1 MNATQQCIRK
11 SFLVL
16 CLFFVVQGL
25 FAHGAKDITQVDV
38 ENLES
43 WQETFDL
50 SDKKKGKY
58 NILVKAKDLGGNIH
72 IEGPHNISIDPDSD
86 LPVCG
91 ITNPQQDMRIVGNL
105 NIVGICVDDD
115 AVDFVELILDGDTE
129 DPVRATGKE
138 FWSYYLDTSLLEEGP
153 HTIEVRGTD
162 INGLSGKSV
171 KLSWN
176 LDRRQ
181 PVTSM
186 NEYVM
191 VELVSGEVMFS
202 GTVSD
207 GNGIK
212 SLAYSVDNG
221 TTFKNLPLKDKGD
234 SKEFAFS
241 LDSKKFPDGPS
252 VLWFKALDNS
262 GSTGV
267 YSFLYF
273 IDNTPPEIS
282 IMSPAVGEPQCGKVG
297 VVGIAKDILGISE
310 LQWTFGK
317 ESGSLDIVQGN
328 PYWGIVFDTT
338 SYKESSVRFTIT
350 GKDLVGNIVSASR
363 TILLNQSLGK
373 PTVTLTDPAPDT
385 VIASGDDFFVRGIA
399 KDSDGIQSIFYKLDG
414 GKFIE
419 EQTPGV
425 FCVNLADENK
435 ILPGK
440 HTVVVYA
447 VDKNGAK
454 SDSVSVNVEV
464 QAASSDVKGPEEAEG
479 EPSLDSP
486 AAKIVITSPEPY
498 SWVRKSLKITG
509 TAYDPLGVKSG
520 EYSVDGGE
528 TWKALSISSA
538 AGGATFKGTEDL
550 SNFADGI
557 ICLDVRIFN
566 SEGQMTYRRTAV
578 QRDTTPPSVEVIM
591 PRDGAVVNGDNLI
604 GFRVRD
610 EGSLAKVYYNAPSGA
625 KVPQQKVEL
634 PADSFVMT
642 HVGTDT
648 MPIDD
653 SMSFDFVDE
662 AGNITTVGSWKF
674 IIDAKSDL
682 PVAEIHLP
690 TENEVITRDFT
701 ISGVVYDDDGASKIY
716 YRIDNGNYIQ
726 LEGTSASFS
735 IDVPFHTMLDNEH
748 KISVYAVDINGVK
761 GQVAERKFRISTEEP
776 RGAMLNPS
784 IDKAVKG
791 VVTLSGT
798 ASDKNGIDKV
808 FISIDNG
815 NSYNLASGK
824 EDWSYTFDTR
834 TVPDGTQVVF
844 LKIFDNYG
852 IQGLYSTSL
861 NIDNSAP
868 EVKLDYPE
876 DYAITTGPLFFS
888 GYAFDNV
895 DITEMFVTVRS
906 LEGKSVPRG
915 MQKVDF
921 KLDRIVANTLDLSA
935 MENGFYNVEF
945 TASDK
950 AGNSTYLSRNIKLD
964 KAKPLAEVNLLYPL
978 DGEHKQGNFNIYGQ
992 ASAER
997 NIESL
1002 VLYVDGNQV
1011 SETSLDSTGY
1021 FKFQVTSALMDT
1033 GVHKY
1038 RVNAKVEGG
1047 VVIKSREQTVDYT
1060 SYGPWVT
1067 VDNFNY
1073 GGFAA
1078 NRPFISGHAGYAF
1091 GEDELMSSRMKN
1103 ATNEQREA
1111 GAKKKVDRI
1120 EISFDNG
1127 KSFRQVSRN
1136 KKWSYRIENKDLPEG
1151 YHFMFVRATMKN
1163 GDVAIERCI
1172 IQIDNTDPTVR
1183 LIAPSPG
1190 GHYNQELLFSGLSR
1204 DDIELSGVSLLL
1216 RKGDK
1221 ASYEVPAFIQGLYMD
1236 FSFWGATLYS
1246 IGAGLS
1252 FFDDNVKVQV
1262 QWGQFTQAQRNVFSN
1277 TNMRY
1282 GGDNV
1287 IGIKLI
1293 ANVVRLPF
1301 NYFLGHDFDWLSAN
1315 LAVGANFS
1323 RFNQTASGQPQILS
1337 AVFAQLEFPRI
1348 SLENIK
1354 LFSTFAMYTE
1364 FSLWFIPT
1372 DISIVGG
1379 GGIKN
1384 LVPQISGGIRVNVF

>member
-1 MNATQQCIRK
+1 MNEMQLCIRK
-11 SFLVL
+11 WFLVL

-25 FAHGAKDITQVDV
+25 FAHGAKDITQIDV

-186 NEYVM
+186 NEHVM
-191 VELVSGEVMFS
+191 GELVSGEVMFS

-221 TTFKNLPLKDKGD
+221 NTFKNLPLKDKGEA
-234 SKEFAFS
+234 KEFAFS

-486 AAKIVITSPEPY
+486 AAKIVITS
-498 SWVRKSLKITG
+498 R
-509 TAYDPLGVKSG
+509 
-520 EYSVDGGE
+520 
-528 TWKALSISSA
+528 
-538 AGGATFKGTEDL
+538 
-550 SNFADGI
+550 
-557 ICLDVRIFN
+557 
-566 SEGQMTYRRTAV
+566 
-578 QRDTTPPSVEVIM
+578 
-591 PRDGAVVNGDNLI
+591 
-604 GFRVRD
+604 
-610 EGSLAKVYYNAPSGA
+610 
-625 KVPQQKVEL
+625 EL
-634 PADSFVMT
+634 RM
-642 HVGTDT
+642 
-648 MPIDD
+648 I
-653 SMSFDFVDE
+653 
-662 AGNITTVGSWKF
+662 
-674 IIDAKSDL
+674 
-682 PVAEIHLP
+682 
-690 TENEVITRDFT
+690 
-701 ISGVVYDDDGASKIY
+701 
-716 YRIDNGNYIQ
+716 
-726 LEGTSASFS
+726 
-735 IDVPFHTMLDNEH
+735 
-748 KISVYAVDINGVK
+748 
-761 GQVAERKFRISTEEP
+761 
-776 RGAMLNPS
+776 
-784 IDKAVKG
+784 
-791 VVTLSGT
+791 
-798 ASDKNGIDKV
+798 
-808 FISIDNG
+808 
-815 NSYNLASGK
+815 
-824 EDWSYTFDTR
+824 
-834 TVPDGTQVVF
+834 
-844 LKIFDNYG
+844 
-852 IQGLYSTSL
+852 
-861 NIDNSAP
+861 
-868 EVKLDYPE
+868 
-876 DYAITTGPLFFS
+876 
-888 GYAFDNV
+888 
-895 DITEMFVTVRS
+895 
-906 LEGKSVPRG
+906 
-915 MQKVDF
+915 
-921 KLDRIVANTLDLSA
+921 
-935 MENGFYNVEF
+935 
-945 TASDK
+945 
-950 AGNSTYLSRNIKLD
+950 
-964 KAKPLAEVNLLYPL
+964 LL
-978 DGEHKQGNFNIYGQ
+978 
-992 ASAER
+992 
-997 NIESL
+997 
-1002 VLYVDGNQV
+1002 V
-1011 SETSLDSTGY
+1011 
-1021 FKFQVTSALMDT
+1021 
-1033 GVHKY
+1033 
-1038 RVNAKVEGG
+1038 
-1047 VVIKSREQTVDYT
+1047 
-1060 SYGPWVT
+1060 
-1067 VDNFNY
+1067 
-1073 GGFAA
+1073 
-1078 NRPFISGHAGYAF
+1078 
-1091 GEDELMSSRMKN
+1091 
-1103 ATNEQREA
+1103 
-1111 GAKKKVDRI
+1111 
-1120 EISFDNG
+1120 
-1127 KSFRQVSRN
+1127 
-1136 KKWSYRIENKDLPEG
+1136 
-1151 YHFMFVRATMKN
+1151 
-1163 GDVAIERCI
+1163 
-1172 IQIDNTDPTVR
+1172 
-1183 LIAPSPG
+1183 
-1190 GHYNQELLFSGLSR
+1190 
-1204 DDIELSGVSLLL
+1204 
-1216 RKGDK
+1216 
-1221 ASYEVPAFIQGLYMD
+1221 
-1236 FSFWGATLYS
+1236 
-1246 IGAGLS
+1246 
-1252 FFDDNVKVQV
+1252 
-1262 QWGQFTQAQRNVFSN
+1262 
-1277 TNMRY
+1277 
-1282 GGDNV
+1282 
-1287 IGIKLI
+1287 
-1293 ANVVRLPF
+1293 
-1301 NYFLGHDFDWLSAN
+1301 
-1315 LAVGANFS
+1315 
-1323 RFNQTASGQPQILS
+1323 
-1337 AVFAQLEFPRI
+1337 
-1348 SLENIK
+1348 
-1354 LFSTFAMYTE
+1354 
-1364 FSLWFIPT
+1364 
-1372 DISIVGG
+1372 
-1379 GGIKN
+1379 
-1384 LVPQISGGIRVNVF
+1384 